1 MRHQLLAGGVFFLMV
16 VAVPTAQTANQTFK
30 GHLVDTVC
38 ADNHVK
44 EDGYAVK
51 HENSCNLMP
60 GCMKT
65 GYSLMTADKR
75 AIKLD
80 PKGIEQATALVK
92 GTKKTSDLRVTIVGK
107 MEGQTLAVSSITVD

>member
-1 MRHQLLAGGVFFLMV
+1 MRQLLIGSVLFLGVAALGS
-16 VAVPTAQTANQTFK
+16 AQTAPQTFK

-38 ADNHVK
+38 ADGHVK

-75 AIKLD
+75 ALKLD
-80 PKGIEQATALVK
+80 AKGIEQATALVK
-92 GTKKTSDLRVTIVGK
+92 STKKTSDLRVTVVGK
-107 MEGQTLAVSSITVD
+107 MEGQTVAVSSITVD

>member
-1 MRHQLLAGGVFFLMV
+1 MRQELLAAGALFLMA
-16 VAVPTAQTANQTFK
+16 VAAPIAQTSNQTFK

-38 ADNHVK
+38 ADGHVK

-92 GTKKTSDLRVTIVGK
+92 STKKTNDLKVTVVGK
-107 MEGQTLAVSSITVD
+107 MEGQTLAVSTITVD

>member
-1 MRHQLLAGGVFFLMV
+1 MRHQLLAGGAFFLLV
-16 VAVPTAQTANQTFK
+16 VAAPTAQTANQTFK

-38 ADNHVK
+38 ADGHLN
-44 EDGYAVK
+44 EAGYAIK

-65 GYSLMTADKR
+65 GYSLMTADKK

-80 PKGIEQATALVK
+80 KKGIEEATALVK
-92 GTKKTSDLRVTIVGK
+92 STKKTSDLRVTVLGK